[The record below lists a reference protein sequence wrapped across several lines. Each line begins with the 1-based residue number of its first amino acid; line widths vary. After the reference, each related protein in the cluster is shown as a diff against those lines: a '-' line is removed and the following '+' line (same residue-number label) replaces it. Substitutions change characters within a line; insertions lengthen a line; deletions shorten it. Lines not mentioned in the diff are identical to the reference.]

1 MGRIDPRSQGRG
13 VQRGGPPLGAGEV
26 EPDLEPG
33 QPLPGC
39 PPEERAGCCSLT
51 RRQLRLHG
59 ASPQECRPR
68 KSALDPPKENI
79 PSEPAENTVQAGK
92 YHDLPETQPRKH
104 GATSQ
109 PETEVPTKASKY
121 QHFPK
126 KITESTDSTVQQPQ
140 HSVHDMP
147 GNRKR

>member
-1 MGRIDPRSQGRG
+1 MDPCSRGRG
-13 VQRGGPPLGAGEV
+13 AQRGGPPLGAGEV
-26 EPDLEPG
+26 ELDLEPD

-68 KSALDPPKENI
+68 KSALDPPKENV

-104 GATSQ
+104 GAPSQ
-109 PETEVPTKASKY
+109 PETEVPTKASTN

-126 KITESTDSTVQQPQ
+126 KITESQTPQ
-140 HSVHDMP
+140 CSNHS
-147 GNRKR
+147 